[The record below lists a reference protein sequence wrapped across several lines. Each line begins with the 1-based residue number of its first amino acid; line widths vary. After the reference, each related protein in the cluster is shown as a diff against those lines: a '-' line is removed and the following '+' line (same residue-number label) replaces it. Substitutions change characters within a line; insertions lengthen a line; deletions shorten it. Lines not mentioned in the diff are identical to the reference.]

1 MLPMMISVVIPLF
14 NKKQSIRSTLDS
26 VLSQTYQDYEVI
38 VVDDG
43 STDDG
48 AEIAK
53 EKLIHS
59 GIDVVF
65 SLIRKEN
72 GGVCSARNVGIRA
85 AKGEWIAFLDA
96 DDLWEPT
103 FLEEMVRLIID
114 FPNAGIVGSSYSFLK
129 KGEKELANK
138 PLEDSF
144 RGIVDN
150 RTWDKAHIYC
160 SSAVVCLKRA
170 LEEIG
175 LFDERIAYGE
185 DIDVWWRIMLRY
197 PAAYVNKELAVYRLD
212 EDNRAMNRK
221 IPLEKLYINYF
232 EKYSEARKE
241 NTAFRHFID
250 KECMWWLFP
259 YFAENPKDANVRR
272 ILKQINLKEYKW
284 SFRFRF
290 MFPHLYTL
298 IKGVR

>member
-1 MLPMMISVVIPLF
+1 MLFRSVF
-14 NKKQSIRSTLDS
+14 
-26 VLSQTYQDYEVI
+26 
-38 VVDDG
+38 
-43 STDDG
+43 
-48 AEIAK
+48 
-53 EKLIHS
+53 
-59 GIDVVF
+59 F

-103 FLEEMVRLIID
+103 FLEEMSSLICD
-114 FPNAGIVGSSYSFLK
+114 YSGAGIVGSSYHFLK
-129 KGEKELANK
+129 QGIKASANK
-138 PLEDSF
+138 PLPIGY
-144 RGIVDN
+144 RGVLDN
-150 RTWDKAHIYC
+150 SGWDKAHVYC
-160 SSAVVCLKRA
+160 SSAVVCRKTA
-170 LEEIG
+170 LEEVG

-197 PAAYVNKELAVYRLD
+197 PAAYVNKELAVYRL
-212 EDNRAMNRK
+212 EEENRAMNRK
-221 IPLEKLYINYF
+221 IPLGKLYINYF

-241 NTAFRHFID
+241 NIAFRHFID

-259 YFAENPKDANVRR
+259 YFAENPKDSNVRR

-298 IKGVR
+298 IKGVK